1 MPSPANSL
9 CMGMTDGL
17 PFYPPDIVE
26 AQPCA
31 LCSKAR
37 FVNMKRANRL
47 RFGQVDNDAVAFI
60 ADVRA
65 DVFGDMGA
73 AEVLPND

>member
-1 MPSPANSL
+1 MRSHANL
-9 CMGMTDGL
+9 WCVGLTDSL
-17 PFYPPDIVE
+17 PFDRLDIVE

-31 LCSKAR
+31 LYSKAR